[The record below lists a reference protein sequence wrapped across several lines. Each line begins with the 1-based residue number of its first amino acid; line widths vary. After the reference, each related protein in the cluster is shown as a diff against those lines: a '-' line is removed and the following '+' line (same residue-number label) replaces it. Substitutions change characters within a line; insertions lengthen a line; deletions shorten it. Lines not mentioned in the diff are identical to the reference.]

1 MLIKNPHRN
10 AFLMHA
16 QSRLGLNYSNEI
28 LLIESLAGHSDIFE
42 TASKLLQ
49 GFARGGMQIFAF
61 PVDF

>member
-1 MLIKNPHRN
+1 
-10 AFLMHA
+10 MHA